1 MRLIT
6 RSDFDGLCCA
16 VLLKEVG
23 LIDGYY
29 FVHPKD
35 IQDGLIDVGKND
47 VLTNIPYV
55 PGCGMWFDHHTSER
69 ERVGWDFDF
78 EGLSKEAPSCARVI
92 WEYYGGHKTFSKRLE
107 AMMDA
112 VDRSDSANLTVEEIQ
127 NPNGWILLSFIMD
140 PRTGLGRYRDYGI
153 SNYKLMEDMIEYCRT
168 MNAEQILAVSDV
180 QERAKRYMEQD
191 MLFRDMLKRSSWP
204 VANVVVLDL
213 RAATEIYTGNRFLLY
228 TMYPECN
235 ISIQIIWG
243 KNKQNIVFTCGH
255 SIINRTSKTDVGS
268 LMLKYGGGGHKKVGT
283 CQVPTENGERILDEL
298 IARMNSD
305 G

>member
-1 MRLIT
+1 
-6 RSDFDGLCCA
+6 
-16 VLLKEVG
+16 
-23 LIDGYY
+23 
-29 FVHPKD
+29 
-35 IQDGLIDVGKND
+35 
-47 VLTNIPYV
+47 
-55 PGCGMWFDHHTSER
+55 
-69 ERVGWDFDF
+69 
-78 EGLSKEAPSCARVI
+78 
-92 WEYYGGHKTFSKRLE
+92 
-107 AMMDA
+107 
-112 VDRSDSANLTVEEIQ
+112 
-127 NPNGWILLSFIMD
+127 MD

-191 MLFRDMLKRSSWP
+191 MLFRDMLKRNSRP

-213 RAATEIYTGNRFLLY
+213 RAETEIYTGNRFLLY
-228 TMYPECN
+228 TMYPDCN
-235 ISIQIIWG
+235 ISVQIIWG

-298 IARMNSD
+298 IAGMSSD

>member
-1 MRLIT
+1 MRLVT
-6 RSDFDGLCCA
+6 RSDFDGLCSA

-23 LIDGYY
+23 LIDEYY

-35 IQDGLIDVGKND
+35 IQDGLINVGKND

-78 EGLSKEAPSCARVI
+78 KGLSKEAPSCARVI

-107 AMMDA
+107 DMMDA

-127 NPNGWILLSFIMD
+127 NPDGWILLSFIMD
-140 PRTGLGRYRDYGI
+140 PRTGLGRYRDYAI

-191 MLFRDMLKRSSWP
+191 LLFRDMLERNSRP

-213 RAATEIYTGNRFLLY
+213 RAETEIYTGNRFLLY
-228 TMYPECN
+228 TMYLECN

-283 CQVPTENGERILDEL
+283 CQVPTENGERILVEL
-298 IARMNSD
+298 IAGMNSD